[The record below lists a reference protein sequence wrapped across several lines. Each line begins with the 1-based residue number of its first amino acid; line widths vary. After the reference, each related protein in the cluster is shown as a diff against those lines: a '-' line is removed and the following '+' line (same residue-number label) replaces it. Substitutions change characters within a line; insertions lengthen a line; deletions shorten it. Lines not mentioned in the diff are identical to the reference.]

1 MLTYFVA
8 YSIEQNQFSVGH
20 EIPPH
25 FMEPEYSILYSQVP
39 TTCPYTEP
47 AWSSP
52 NPPHPTSWR
61 PILILSY
68 HLFLGLPSGL
78 FASDFFTK
86 SLYMHLLS
94 PICATCFIQLILL
107 DVITRTIL
115 GEQYRSFSSSLCH
128 FLHSL
133 VTSSLSGPN
142 TLLNT
147 LFSNTLRLCSS
158 LNVSYQVSHPYNN
171 KGRIIVLYILIFK
184 FLDSILEDKRFY
196 TEW

>member
-1 MLTYFVA
+1 
-8 YSIEQNQFSVGH
+8 
-20 EIPPH
+20 
-25 FMEPEYSILYSQVP
+25 MEPECSVPYSQVP

-61 PILILSY
+61 SILILSS

-78 FASDFFTK
+78 FASGFLTK
-86 SLYMHLLS
+86 SLYMHLIS
-94 PICATCFIQLILL
+94 PHMRSMLHPAYSSLCYHASNI
-107 DVITRTIL
+107 
-115 GEQYRSFSSSLCH
+115 GWQYRSFSSSLCH
-128 FLHSL
+128 FLHTT
-133 VTSSLSGPN
+133 VTSSFLGPN
-142 TLLNT
+142 SVLNT
-147 LFSNTLRLCSS
+147 LFWNTLRLCSS

>member
-61 PILILSY
+61 SIYISS
-68 HLFLGLPSGL
+68 HLFLGHPSGL
-78 FASDFFTK
+78 FASGFLTK
-86 SLYMHLLS
+86 SLYMPLLS
-94 PICATCFIQLILL
+94 PICATCFTQLILL
-107 DVITRTIL
+107 YVIPRTIL
-115 GEQYRSFSSSLCH
+115 GEQYRSLSSSLCH
-128 FLHSL
+128 FLHTT
-133 VTSSLSGPN
+133 VTSSFLGPN
-142 TLLNT
+142 ILLST
-147 LFSNTLRLCSS
+147 LFSNTLSLRSS
-158 LNVSYQVSHPYNN
+158 
-171 KGRIIVLYILIFK
+171 IMWATK
-184 FLDSILEDKRFY
+184 FHTHTY
-196 TEW
+196 